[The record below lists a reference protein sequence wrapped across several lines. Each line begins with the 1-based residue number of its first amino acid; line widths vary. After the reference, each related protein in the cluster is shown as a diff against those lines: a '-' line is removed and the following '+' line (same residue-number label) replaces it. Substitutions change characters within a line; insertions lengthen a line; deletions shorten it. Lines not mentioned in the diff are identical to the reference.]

1 MAAET
6 TSREGCIVR
15 FDPALI
21 RFSGELPLFPL
32 PKVVLFPGARIPLH
46 IFEPRYRKMVS
57 DAERGEGLI
66 GLVLPKKAS
75 LGAGVLVPELHSVAC
90 LAQMRNL
97 QQLRDGRF
105 LLQLAGLQRV
115 RIERELDRNTP
126 YRLAQVQLMPEVIQ
140 PLELART
147 RTCAAD
153 VIVKFNHIL
162 RALTEPPCS
171 AFTIHKDASPGLLLD
186 VISYYLPTD
195 ADLKQRLLERVDV
208 LQRGRLLLE
217 ILKTLSLALNSA
229 SEARVH
235 LFPFPS
241 RN

>member
-1 MAAET
+1 M
-6 TSREGCIVR
+6 R

-46 IFEPRYRKMVS
+46 IFEPRYRLMVS
-57 DAERGEGLI
+57 DAEQGEGLI
-66 GLVLPKKAS
+66 GLVLPRKSS
-75 LGAGVLVPELHSVAC
+75 LGTTGPIPELHTVAC
-90 LAQMRNL
+90 LGQIRNL

-105 LLQLAGLQRV
+105 LLQLVGLQRV
-115 RIERELDRNTP
+115 RIERELDRNKP
-126 YRLAQVQLMPEVIQ
+126 YRLAQVELMPEVIQ
-140 PLELART
+140 PLEAGRARN
-147 RTCAAD
+147 CASD

-217 ILKTLSLALNSA
+217 ILKTLSLALNST
-229 SEARVH
+229 SDARVH

-241 RN
+241 KN

>member
-1 MAAET
+1 VEL
-6 TSREGCIVR
+6 R

-57 DAERGEGLI
+57 DAEQGEGFI

-75 LGAGVLVPELHSVAC
+75 MADDSDDPELHSVAC
-90 LAQMRNL
+90 MGQIRNL
-97 QQLRDGRF
+97 QKLPDGRF
-105 LLQLAGLQRV
+105 LLQLVGLQRV
-115 RIERELDRNTP
+115 RIQRELQRNTP
-126 YRLAQVQLMPEVIQ
+126 YRMAQVELMPEVIQ
-140 PLELART
+140 PLEVGRT
-147 RTCAAD
+147 QTCADD
-153 VIVKFNHIL
+153 VIVKFNQIL

-171 AFTIHKDASPGLLLD
+171 AFTIHRDASPGLLLD

-217 ILKTLSLALNSA
+217 ILKTLSLAINGTTD
-229 SEARVH
+229 ARVH